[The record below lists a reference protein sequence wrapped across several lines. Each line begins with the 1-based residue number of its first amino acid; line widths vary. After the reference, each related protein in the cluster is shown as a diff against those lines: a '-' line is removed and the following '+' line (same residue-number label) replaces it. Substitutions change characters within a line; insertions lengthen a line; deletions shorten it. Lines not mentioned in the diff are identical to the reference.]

1 MSQEQTL
8 VLLKP
13 DALHRGLV
21 GTIINRLE
29 RKGLK
34 IIGMKMMQMSD
45 NLVNEHYA
53 HLAEKPFFPDLKKF
67 IQSAPIIAMALEGLE
82 AVAVVRQLVGA
93 TNGRVAVAGTIRGDY
108 SMSQSHNVVHA
119 SDSPENGQIEV
130 KRFFQ
135 PEELF
140 EYERAD
146 AAWVYEIGREI

>member
-21 GTIINRLE
+21 GAIINRLE

-34 IIGMKMMQMSD
+34 IVGLKMMRMSD
-45 NLVNEHYA
+45 GLVNEHYA
-53 HLAEKPFFPDLKKF
+53 HLADKPFFPDLKKF
-67 IQSAPIIAMALEGLE
+67 MQSAPIIALAIEGLE
-82 AVAVVRQLVGA
+82 AVTVVRALVGA
-93 TNGRVAVAGTIRGDY
+93 TNGRAAVAGTIRGDY
-108 SMSQSHNVVHA
+108 SLSQSHNVVHA
-119 SDSPENGQIEV
+119 SDSPENGISEV

-140 EYERAD
+140 AYEKSD
-146 AAWVYEIGREI
+146 ASWVYEIGREI